1 VSRRDAAIARLKI
14 DTVALVLGLELTTV
28 RDVALAIVVGAVVL
42 AVVAAVIVKVIVSK
56 LVVVALLL
64 VVAAVVWQQRGAV
77 VDCADSVRQTLSAGA
92 SDDTTCT
99 FFGRDVTVASP
110 LG

>member
-1 VSRRDAAIARLKI
+1 MAAI
-14 DTVALVLGLELTTV
+14 ELSTV

-42 AVVAAVIVKVIVSK
+42 AVVFAIVVKWVVGK
-56 LVVVALLL
+56 LLT
-64 VVAAVVWQQRGAV
+64 AVVLVGIAGIVWWQRESV
-77 VDCADSVRQTLSAGA
+77 LDCADEVGQTLSAGA
-92 SDDTTCT
+92 TDATTCT